1 MHRINSQMRKLLF
14 LSLLITTAISCNRS
28 DCDVEP
34 NLNVDRDQL
43 ASDIATIDAYLANNN
58 INAEEHP
65 SGIRYVITNPGDG
78 DKPGL
83 CGNVVVDYTGTLL
96 SDGSEFDSSSRPV
109 GFGLRNL
116 IAGWQIGI
124 PLIKERGEITLYIP
138 SVYAY
143 GDRERPGIPANSN
156 LVFEIQLYVAD

>member
-1 MHRINSQMRKLLF
+1 MRKLLI
-14 LSLLITTAISCNRS
+14 LPLLLFTAISCNRS
-28 DCDVEP
+28 DCDFEP
-34 NLNVDRDQL
+34 NLSVDQDQL
-43 ASDIATIDAYLANNN
+43 ATDVAAIDAYLEQNN
-58 INAEEHP
+58 INAQEHP
-65 SGIRYVITNPGDG
+65 SGIHYVITNEGDG
-78 DKPGL
+78 DKPSL

-96 SDGSEFDSSSRPV
+96 SDGSEFDKSARPV

-116 IAGWQIGI
+116 ITGWQIGI

-156 LVFEIQLYVAD
+156 LVFTIELYVAD